1 MAQGEAG
8 CSARRLS
15 CRDLMAEACHAEWSP
30 GEVRPPPSFLQ
41 ALPAVL
47 CQCPPTPEPWL
58 RRQQALGVSRPPAD
72 SQALPALSGSACK
85 GLRLSLWAPHAASP
99 VPASGAPGRLSSAGP
114 PPSGGLQGPL
124 TRQTL
129 SLTCR
134 TCCPFSASG
143 APLPTTP
150 FLAKRGDRHPPWPAP
165 RNPAITATQSR
176 WLQSSVEP
184 SGVLTSRN
192 LAGGDLL
199 AQVHAWQHSVSSIL
213 LLG

>member
-1 MAQGEAG
+1 M
-8 CSARRLS
+8 
-15 CRDLMAEACHAEWSP
+15 
-30 GEVRPPPSFLQ
+30 RPPPSFLQ

-47 CQCPPTPEPWL
+47 RQCPPTPEPWL
-58 RRQQALGVSRPPAD
+58 RGQQALGVSRPPED

-85 GLRLSLWAPHAASP
+85 GLRLSLWALTCRVTCTSFWSP
-99 VPASGAPGRLSSAGP
+99 RETVQCWPSSLG
-114 PPSGGLQGPL
+114 GGLRGPV

-129 SLTCR
+129 NLTCR
-134 TCCPFSASG
+134 TYCPFSASG

-150 FLAKRGDRHPPWPAP
+150 FPAKRGDRHPPWPAP

-184 SGVLTSRN
+184 RGVLTSRN